1 MTLEQT
7 SLDRRMIH
15 AERLAALGELA
26 AGLAHEI
33 HNPLDGMMECINYLE
48 KDPDKSARAA
58 KYYPMIQEGLDRIA
72 RVMRE
77 MLTLAHSGQN
87 VHIEPC
93 NLADTFESLTLLVD
107 PLISGKKVRV
117 TWDNPHN
124 YTCLCDRQGLT
135 QALLNLVLNAAEAAE
150 GTADS
155 QVLIKTDCGPHRI
168 DIFVE
173 DSGSGVPEELRG
185 RIFDPFF
192 TTKPAG
198 QGTGLGLSVSREML
212 RTIGGDI
219 ELLPESGTLS
229 GARFV
234 IRLPRAS
241 HEKERNGQYS
251 NS

>member
-7 SLDRRMIH
+7 PLDRRMIH

-48 KDPDKSARAA
+48 KDPDKSDRAT
-58 KYYPMIQEGLDRIA
+58 KYYPMIQEGLNRIA

-87 VHIEPC
+87 IHIEPC
-93 NLADTFESLTLLVD
+93 DLAGIFESLTLLVD
-107 PLISGKKVRV
+107 SLISGKKIRV
-117 TWDNPHN
+117 TWDNPRN
-124 YTCLCDRQGLT
+124 YICLCDQQGLT
-135 QALLNLVLNAAEAAE
+135 QALLNLVLNASEAAE

-155 QVLIKTDCGPHRI
+155 QVLIKTECDPQQIH
-168 DIFVE
+168 IFVE
-173 DSGSGVPEELRG
+173 DSGSGVPEELRD

-219 ELLPESGTLS
+219 EFLPRSGALI

-241 HEKERNGQYS
+241 NEKERDG
-251 NS
+251 